1 MKAEDTADILKE
13 VEEIIKRRE
22 ARKEVKNLE
31 APLVKVDTIKRDR
44 TPRGTGASICFGV
57 PIDVFDLEDMVIKVS
72 PTDLKTMLRFED
84 SRIIE
89 QMRNSERISG
99 EGKKGFNWSWILI
112 IIIIAAI
119 ALGVLLFLPKIMAWL
134 GGLHL

>member
-1 MKAEDTADILKE
+1 MKAEEQAELLQNL
-13 VEEIIKRRE
+13 EELEKRRE
-22 ARKEVKNLE
+22 ARKDVKDMN
-31 APLVKVDTIKRDR
+31 APLVKIDTIKKDR
-44 TPRGTGASICFGV
+44 TPPGAGQSIIFGV
-57 PIDVFDLEDMVIKVS
+57 PLDIFSLEDLVIRVS

-99 EGKKGFNWSWILI
+99 EGKKKFNWSIILI

-119 ALGVLLFLPKIMAWL
+119 ALGVLLLLPKIMAFL
-134 GGLHL
+134 GGIF